1 MPKDVWKGKTAEQIF
16 ALGGKGPAAKKA
28 YEAGEPDAPWSKDI
42 SSQLRKSAR
51 KSDTGQQTKQFQDWT
66 QGASGFTDIY
76 RKGKAGEIKGPEYD
90 LDQKGWDVDIK
101 GYPDDWTQKAGT
113 QDGQSGQYITTDKG
127 QTYFKPTD
135 TGGGGGDEDNSVINT
150 ATGVAEL
157 AQVDFAELS
166 DDMMLSNRIKS
177 MLNTN
182 NPMFKAASTKAL
194 QAMARRGIVNSS
206 MAQESVMSAVMGVAM
221 PIAQAEIA
229 ALEKQL
235 YYNKDLTREQTNM
248 MNKYFYEK
256 MLTEIKGATD
266 RKLQELIGQ
275 QSWEEK
281 QRSEASTRWSKY
293 GDWMQNILTKEGMEA
308 DDVTRIT
315 KTMGDWPDL

>member
-1 MPKDVWKGKTAEQIF
+1 MPKDVWKGKSAQEIF

-28 YEAGEPDAPWSKDI
+28 YEATNPDVPWSKEL
-42 SSQLRKSAR
+42 SGQFRTAASKSPE
-51 KSDTGQQTKQFQDWT
+51 GQQTKKFQDWT

-76 RKGKAGEIKGPEYD
+76 RKGKAGEIKGPEY
-90 LDQKGWDVDIK
+90 GIPDVDIH
-101 GYPDDWTQKAGT
+101 GYPTGWKQKAGT
-113 QDGQSGQYITTDKG
+113 KDGAEGQYITTKDG
-127 QTYFKPTD
+127 HTYFKPRD
-135 TGGGGGDEDNSVINT
+135 TGGGGGGGGGDNAVINT
-150 ATGVAEL
+150 ETAVAEL

-182 NPMFKAASTKAL
+182 NSMFKAATTKAL

-206 MAQESVMSAVMGVAM
+206 MAQESVMSAIMGVAM

-229 ALEKQL
+229 SLEKQL

-248 MNKYFYEK
+248 MNKYYYEK

-281 QRSEASTRWSKY
+281 QRAEASTRWSKY
-293 GDWMQNILTKEGMEA
+293 GDWMKDILTTEGMEA

-315 KTMGDWPDL
+315 KTMGGWPEL

>member
-1 MPKDVWKGKTAEQIF
+1 MPKDIWEGKTAQEIF

-28 YEAGEPDAPWSKDI
+28 YEASTPDVPWSKDI
-42 SSQLRKSAR
+42 SRQLRKAAR
-51 KSDTGQQTKQFQDWT
+51 ESETGQQTKKFQDWVVSP
-66 QGASGFTDIY
+66 SGYTDIY
-76 RKGKAGEIKGPEYD
+76 RKGKPGEIRGPEYG
-90 LDQKGWDVDIK
+90 LKEKGWDVDLK
-101 GYPDDWTQKAGT
+101 GYPDDWKLKAGT
-113 QDGQSGQYITTDKG
+113 KDGQSGQWITTDKD

-135 TGGGGGDEDNSVINT
+135 TGGGGGDQDNSVINT
-150 ATGVAEL
+150 ETGVAEL

-166 DDMMLSNRIKS
+166 DDMMLSNRIKN

-206 MAQESVMSAVMGVAM
+206 MAQESVMNAIMAVAM

-229 ALEKQL
+229 TLEKQL
-235 YYNKDLTREQTNM
+235 YYNKDLTREQVNM
-248 MNKYFYEK
+248 MNKFHYDK

-293 GDWMQNILTKEGMEA
+293 GDWMKDILTTEGMEA

-315 KTMGDWPDL
+315 KTMGGWPNL